1 MTLRSNP
8 SHSSSASATP
18 ASASVSGE
26 NTPVNGEV
34 LAAHWLTAPTA
45 SPQLSDEEACVVVI
59 YMELAHFSKDTCFI
73 S

>member
-8 SHSSSASATP
+8 SHSSGASATP
-18 ASASVSGE
+18 ASASVSGK
-26 NTPVNGEV
+26 NTSVNGEM

-45 SPQLSDEEACVVVI
+45 SPQLSDEEACVLVI
-59 YMELAHFSKDTCFI
+59 YMELAHFFKDTRFI